1 MSTLFFKSPP
11 HITMAEMSGDIPS
24 TDALFDASTDAEF
37 MELASSS
44 LCHTAPT
51 RSLKDFAALFF
62 REEWTN
68 CQSAEFTD
76 IGLEH
81 LTTLIFGQ
89 LLPCDDSMHPYS
101 RTIAFHSIIFVSRT
115 SLLIPSTYQ
124 VLSRATARWKEVWHH
139 LCSRDISSNKSLVG
153 FTKYGLELWWLA
165 QKILEV
171 AQSGNMQSSYMAS
184 GPTDSLK
191 ELHEFIRQYA
201 ETQSR

>member
-37 MELASSS
+37 MNLVSSS
-44 LCHTAPT
+44 PCHRAQS
-51 RSLKDFAALFF
+51 RSLEDFIAMFL
-62 REEWTN
+62 RDEWTDHE
-68 CQSAEFTD
+68 SDALIG

-81 LTTLIFGQ
+81 LITIMFGE
-89 LLPCDDSMHPYS
+89 LLLFLNSVSPYS
-101 RTIAFHSIIFVSRT
+101 QIIAFHSIIFVSRT

-124 VLSRATARWKEVWHH
+124 VLARATARWKEVWHH
-139 LCSRDISSNKSLVG
+139 LYSRDTSSNKSLVG

-201 ETQSR
+201 ETQGL

>member
-11 HITMAEMSGDIPS
+11 HITVAEMNGDIPS
-24 TDALFDASTDAEF
+24 TDALFDVSTDAEF
-37 MELASSS
+37 IDLVSSS
-44 LCHTAPT
+44 PCHRAQT
-51 RSLKDFAALFF
+51 RSLKDIAAPFF
-62 REEWTN
+62 REEWTDCLN
-68 CQSAEFTD
+68 ADFTD

-81 LTTLIFGQ
+81 LTTLMFGQ
-89 LLPCDDSMHPYS
+89 LLPCNDSMHPCS

-139 LCSRDISSNKSLVG
+139 LYSRDTSSNKSLVG

-165 QKILEV
+165 QKILEI

-201 ETQSR
+201 ETQTR